1 MSRKFT
7 LHAYESDISDI
18 FGEVSRLEAEVI
30 GLRSDTPEPVV
41 LSEPELVPG
50 SHVLVVPRALVG
62 GLALQGPSERGE
74 WFLNCIS
81 DPVIEWIV
89 SRVQGNLL
97 YSGRLYFVPQGVDKG
112 NWIGLS
118 LAFCLWAF
126 GVRLFA

>member
-1 MSRKFT
+1 
-7 LHAYESDISDI
+7 
-18 FGEVSRLEAEVI
+18 
-30 GLRSDTPEPVV
+30 
-41 LSEPELVPG
+41 
-50 SHVLVVPRALVG
+50 
-62 GLALQGPSERGE
+62 
-74 WFLNCIS
+74 LNCIS